1 MAANFSNVQLAGLLL
16 DEGALNTS
24 GIQEDAFWIPL
35 TYIATLQIPK
45 SDPANPVEAM
55 EITTAHV
62 LKAGK
67 SPIPLFTSHD
77 KSGMDSP
84 TVGEKFSKISQPVVK
99 LFQPQPTPE
108 NAANYAVMTNQRGIL
123 LIKRAIGG
131 DYIQIGNKGLLA
143 VVKEGSVKFGDGPT
157 GAPGIEFQIEASSV
171 MPYYVYKAALPVA
184 GV

>member
-1 MAANFSNVQLAGLLL
+1 MPTNFSNIQLAGLLL
-16 DEGALNTS
+16 EEGALNSS
-24 GIQEDAFWIPL
+24 GIQEDAYWIPL
-35 TYIATLQIPK
+35 AYITNLQTPK
-45 SDPANPVEAM
+45 SDPANPLEAM
-55 EITTAHV
+55 VITTQHI
-62 LKAGK
+62 LRSGK

-77 KSGMDSP
+77 KSGMESP

-99 LFQPQPTPE
+99 LFQPQPSPE

-123 LIKRAIGG
+123 LIRRAIGG

-157 GAPGIEFQIEASSV
+157 GTPGIEFQIEASSV
-171 MPYYVYKAALPVA
+171 MPYYVYKADLPVT